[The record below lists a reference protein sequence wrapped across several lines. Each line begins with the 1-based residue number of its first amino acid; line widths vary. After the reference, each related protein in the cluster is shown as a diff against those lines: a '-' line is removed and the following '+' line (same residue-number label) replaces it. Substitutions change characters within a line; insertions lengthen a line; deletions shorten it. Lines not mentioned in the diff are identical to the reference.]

1 MSSSINTE
9 SQKSPDELER
19 EIETQR
25 ASISNLVDS
34 LENRFTPGQLFDQAL
49 AYTKGHGAP
58 FFQNLG
64 ATVKNNP
71 VPTVLTGI
79 GLAWLAMSQNKPFSS
94 GAPSSREGLG
104 ETIGSAL
111 GRITGAFSNA
121 GNRLHQA
128 SDRIHEKTHD
138 LRDKASSYSKSARE
152 SLSSSNNLGHTAHEA
167 SDQIHAKAAQFKSQF
182 DHVLHEQPLVIAAV
196 GIALGAVMGAVIPTT
211 RKEDE
216 LLGETSDN
224 VAATV
229 KSKGE
234 EAYGAVKEMA
244 NRDEGKPEQNP
255 ASTRSDVP
263 EHDQQPTDL
272 SAGLGTR
279 T

>member
-1 MSSSINTE
+1 
-9 SQKSPDELER
+9 
-19 EIETQR
+19 
-25 ASISNLVDS
+25 
-34 LENRFTPGQLFDQAL
+34 
-49 AYTKGHGAP
+49 
-58 FFQNLG
+58 
-64 ATVKNNP
+64 
-71 VPTVLTGI
+71 
-79 GLAWLAMSQNKPFSS
+79 
-94 GAPSSREGLG
+94 
-104 ETIGSAL
+104 
-111 GRITGAFSNA
+111 
-121 GNRLHQA
+121 
-128 SDRIHEKTHD
+128 
-138 LRDKASSYSKSARE
+138 
-152 SLSSSNNLGHTAHEA
+152 
-167 SDQIHAKAAQFKSQF
+167 
-182 DHVLHEQPLVIAAV
+182 
-196 GIALGAVMGAVIPTT
+196 VIPTT